1 MYYEI
6 YRARNLIYRGTEM
19 LGGINFS
26 NELMY
31 IPSTSVTLPIYLRQY
46 LDGHN
51 EMKIFVNDKVFWGI
65 INKTVEDKVRETI
78 DVYLEHIVY
87 EWTYRQIS
95 VNNAV
100 KDKRINTVFKGAE
113 VEKYDHLSVSAND
126 FTLYTAEVGLLN
138 LEQLIERAGATAWMR
153 NGDNVPIT
161 AYNDEEVRLK
171 PDEYPFKFIT
181 EDGSFVEV
189 KVSVRNI
196 PDAKTRTKDDIT
208 VVANPFEIAYGEKLL
223 DKEYIQRAYAL
234 AYDAEGNR
242 LEVTGVDASAISDA
256 PGIYEATFSSGPAE
270 VTVMVT
276 RLEEGEEVED
286 VFPFI
291 KPWLTEPSVIDEL
304 SDIYADMNFAY
315 PGWRMNY
322 AEGVSD
328 RIIDYVY
335 SRQNKLD
342 ALSKTVELTE
352 DLHWRVRFVNERVID
367 VSPFGDKQN
376 LIFSTKPSGKNNV
389 RLVDEPTITNEY
401 SHVAN
406 MATVYSEKSDTG
418 MSSLTL
424 REVYNDPD
432 LQIEGF
438 PVVIVRANVNNE
450 RDYSLYVEQYPKLAP
465 NNELEYAVID
475 EESVALEG
483 GVLIETTFAYNDIAP
498 FIPEEDGETKEISD
512 ADRIKAAKCVYDA
525 SCRKLKILRRK
536 YQIEFTSE
544 EAPAWLAPGDMV
556 RLIYDN
562 NMIILEECSA
572 YQKKIL
578 SYDDYFYVT
587 RIEYRIDAT
596 GGEIDTFTF
605 EKELRVDREIQE
617 V

>member
-6 YRARNLIYRGTEM
+6 YRSRNLIYRGKEM
-19 LGGINFS
+19 LGGLSFA

-31 IPSTSVTLPIYLRQY
+31 IPSTTVTLPIYLREY

-51 EMKIFVNDKVFWGI
+51 EMKIFVNDKVFWGV
-65 INKTVEDKVRETI
+65 INKTVEDKQNEVIEVFL
-78 DVYLEHIVY
+78 DHIVY

-100 KDKRINTVFKGAE
+100 KDKNINTVFKGAE

-126 FTLYTAEVGLLN
+126 FTVYTPERSRMTLDGY
-138 LEQLIERAGATAWMR
+138 IERAGATAWAY
-153 NGDNVPIT
+153 NGDYVPIT
-161 AYNDEEVRLK
+161 SYDDSEVKLL
-171 PDEYPFKFIT
+171 PDEYPFRFYT

-189 KVSVRNI
+189 KVNI
-196 PDAKTRTKDDIT
+196 KNLPGAKTRKNNEVT
-208 VVANPFEIAYGEKLL
+208 VVANPFEIAYGEELSH
-223 DKEYIQRAYAL
+223 DEYIQRAYAI
-234 AYDAEGNR
+234 AYDEDGDERVIN
-242 LEVTGVDASAISDA
+242 EVITDQIGSA
-256 PGIYEATFSSGPAE
+256 PGEYEITFISGE
-270 VTVMVT
+270 TELTVDVT

-291 KPWLTEPSVIDEL
+291 KPWIVEPSVIDEL
-304 SDIYADMNFAY
+304 GDIFAEMNFAY

-322 AEGVSD
+322 SEGVAD

-342 ALSKTVELTE
+342 ALTKTVELTQ

-367 VSPFGDKQN
+367 VSPFGEKKD
-376 LIFSTKPSGKNNV
+376 LTFSTKPSGKNNV
-389 RLVDEPTITNEY
+389 RLISEPTITNDY
-401 SHVAN
+401 SRVSN

-424 REVYNDPD
+424 REVYNDPS

-450 RDYSLYVEQYPKLAP
+450 RDYSIYVEQYPMLAP

-483 GVLIETTFAYNDIAP
+483 GILIETTFAYNDIAP
-498 FIPEEDGETKEISD
+498 FIPEADAETKEVTD
-512 ADRIKAAKCVYDA
+512 EDRIKAAKCVYDA
-525 SCRKLKILRRK
+525 SCRKLIILRRK
-536 YQIEFTSE
+536 YEIEFTAE
-544 EAPAWLAPGDMV
+544 EAPSWLAPGDMV

-572 YQKKIL
+572 YQKKVL
-578 SYDDYFYVT
+578 AYDDYFYVT
-587 RIEYRIDAT
+587 RITYDIDAA
-596 GGEIDTFTF
+596 GGEKDTFVF
-605 EKELRVDREIQE
+605 EKELRIDREVQE